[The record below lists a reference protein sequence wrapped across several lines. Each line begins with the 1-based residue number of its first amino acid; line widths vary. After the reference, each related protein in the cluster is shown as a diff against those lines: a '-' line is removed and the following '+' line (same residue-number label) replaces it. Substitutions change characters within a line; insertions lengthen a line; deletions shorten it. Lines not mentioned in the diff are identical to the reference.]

1 MGRKDSYSGRKGFTL
16 IEAVST
22 LAILAIIMIA
32 VLVVLNPQKQIM
44 KAKDSQRKT
53 DVKKISKALED
64 YLNDHPCYPEVGVFL
79 DCGGDGFRPYLSKI
93 PCDPVTKQPYLYQRP
108 ECQKFA
114 VFAALIT
121 ENQTIVYP
129 NTGGYNY
136 VVTSPNYRLVP
147 EELGGVTPTQVPL
160 PTGDGTVKYG
170 CFSGVCQSFS
180 GFDCI
185 PKYLR
190 EDCYHECG
198 SPAYPEHECE

>member
-160 PTGDGTVKYG
+160 PTGDGAVKYG

-180 GFDCI
+180 GFDCT

-190 EDCYHECG
+190 EDCYLRCG
-198 SPAYPEHECE
+198 SPA

>member
-180 GFDCI
+180 GFDCT

-190 EDCYHECG
+190 EDCYLKCG
-198 SPAYPEHECE
+198 SPAYPENECE

>member
-121 ENQTIVYP
+121 ENQTVVYP
-129 NTGGYNY
+129 NTEGYNY

-147 EELGGVTPTQVPL
+147 KVTPN
-160 PTGDGTVKYG
+160 D
-170 CFSGVCQSFS
+170 
-180 GFDCI
+180 
-185 PKYLR
+185 
-190 EDCYHECG
+190 
-198 SPAYPEHECE
+198 